1 MITKESIPT
10 GFRAYQSITICSN
23 EVIGG
28 GHLFSMGDVLPLLIG
43 VGPKPMIWLQAVAVP
58 NSKEFITIVDASVA
72 THPAVRVS
80 EGGGK
85 VTVVIG
91 GKTVLAVEALSDQK
105 AIISELDLRPIGL
118 NVHGNASM
126 LYVGGMQIS
135 RSTFAGVGTAFGF
148 GV

>member
-10 GFRAYQSITICSN
+10 GYKAYQSITVCSN
-23 EVIGG
+23 EIVGG
-28 GHLFSMGDVLPLLIG
+28 GHLFAMGDILPLLIG
-43 VGPKPMIWLQAVAVP
+43 SGPKPLIWLQAVAAP
-58 NSKEFITIVDASVA
+58 NSKEFVTIVDASVS

-80 EGGGK
+80 DQGGK

-91 GKTVLAVEALSDQK
+91 GKTVLAVEALSEQK
-105 AIISELDLRPIGL
+105 AIVSELDLRPIGL

-135 RSTFAGVGTAFGF
+135 GSTFAGVGTAFGF
-148 GV
+148 GT

>member
-10 GFRAYQSITICSN
+10 GYKAYQSITICSN
-23 EVIGG
+23 EIVGG
-28 GHLFSMGDVLPLLIG
+28 GHLFVMGNVLPLLIG
-43 VGPKPMIWLQAVAVP
+43 VGPKPTIWLQAVAAP
-58 NSKEFITIVDASVA
+58 NSKEFITIVDASIA

-80 EGGGK
+80 EEGSK

-91 GKTVLAVEALSDQK
+91 DKTVLAVEALSEQK
-105 AIISELDLRPIGL
+105 AIVSELDLRPIGL

-135 RSTFAGVGTAFGF
+135 HSTFVGVGTAFGF
-148 GV
+148 GA